1 MDYNYF
7 MSTKRL
13 YTPLRYPGGKS
24 KFSPFI
30 ANVIEFN
37 SLTGGHYLEPF
48 AGGAGVAF
56 NLLFDQYVDHIHIND
71 VDPAIYLFWLA
82 VVNDTDNLLKLIQ
95 DTPINMEQWF
105 YWRDVMNGKTE
116 VDNTE
121 IGFATLFMNRTNRSG
136 ILKAGVIGGKNQDG
150 KYKLD
155 ARFNK
160 EAIAK
165 RIEKIALHRS
175 QITIHSLDALE
186 LLKKCDMFLPPK
198 SLIYLDPPYYVKGQ
212 GLYRNFYNHEDH
224 QAISNKLQSKNFNQ
238 KWIVSYDFV
247 PEICLMYEKCKNK
260 EYELN
265 YTTQK
270 KYKGQEIMFFSDSI
284 SVPNDCNQ

>member
-1 MDYNYF
+1 MDYHYF

-30 ANVIEFN
+30 ASVIESN

-56 NLLFDQYVDHIHIND
+56 NLLFEQYVNHIHIND

-82 VVNDTDNLLKLIQ
+82 VVNDTDNLLRLIQ
-95 DTPINMEQWF
+95 DTPINIEQWF
-105 YWRDVMNGKTE
+105 YWRDVMNGKIE
-116 VDNTE
+116 VSTAE

-160 EAIAK
+160 DSIVK

-186 LLKKCDMFLPPK
+186 LLKQCDTFLPSK

-224 QAISNKLQSKNFNQ
+224 QAIANKLQSKCFNQ
-238 KWIVSYDFV
+238 NWIVSYDFV

-260 EYELN
+260 NYELN

-284 SVPNDCNQ
+284 SIPDDCH

>member
-1 MDYNYF
+1 MNPN
-7 MSTKRL
+7 KL

-30 ANVIEFN
+30 ASVIETN

-71 VDPAIYLFWLA
+71 IDPAIYLFWLA

-105 YWRDVMNGKTE
+105 YWRDVINGKIDVSTTE
-116 VDNTE
+116 M
-121 IGFATLFMNRTNRSG
+121 GFATLFMNRTNRSG

-175 QITIHSLDALE
+175 KITIYALDALAI
-186 LLKKCDMFLPPK
+186 LKQCDIFLPAK

-224 QAISNKLQSKNFNQ
+224 QAIANKLQSKNFNQ
-238 KWIVSYDFV
+238 NWVVSYDFV
-247 PEICLMYEKCKNK
+247 PEICLMYERCKNK
-260 EYELN
+260 QYELS

-270 KYKGQEIMFFSDSI
+270 KYKGQEIMFFSNSI
-284 SVPNDCNQ
+284 STPNDSNQ